1 MLIQALT
8 VRDVPAL
15 TKKSR
20 YVVGRHL
27 GHTDQLCFAMPGSED
42 LVVWFPRRI
51 GCFRTPGSYNYVHGG
66 LSLQELVVPHLQVT
80 QQVMGRPVG
89 VRAELPDAIR
99 SVQFVVRLEP
109 VASSV
114 LDQPRQVTLS
124 AKGGKTGHSAAQL
137 RRQPGSPARDR
148 RLFADGMR
156 IGAGRRRLLGA
167 ARRRHRR
174 GAGRAGC
181 DQPGRS
187 AVIRP
192 ARG

>member
-42 LVVWFPRRI
+42 LVVWFPRGI

-80 QQVMGRPVG
+80 QRVMGRPVD

-114 LDQPRQVTLS
+114 LDQPRQVTLYLQ
-124 AKGGKTGHSAAQL
+124 KGEKPVIPPLSCVVSLGRLPEIDVFLPMGCGLEPGDAVCWVLRDAATDEVLAEQDAISRVGL
-137 RRQPGSPARDR
+137 R
-148 RLFADGMR
+148 
-156 IGAGRRRLLGA
+156 
-167 ARRRHRR
+167 
-174 GAGRAGC
+174 
-181 DQPGRS
+181 
-187 AVIRP
+187 
-192 ARG
+192 